1 MPGQGPQRVGAPGQ
15 ETKDGAP
22 GGCAPFWRESAEEE
36 GTLKSPSFKC
46 VNLFVCYLV
55 SEKLQSGEQRPPL
68 TGGGSGPVR
77 LAWWQVVGGGEVPS
91 RRACEIS
98 WGGS

>member
-68 TGGGSGPVR
+68 TGVGGVRTGETGVVAGGGGRGGSFQKSP
-77 LAWWQVVGGGEVPS
+77 
-91 RRACEIS
+91 
-98 WGGS
+98 

>member
-68 TGGGSGPVR
+68 TGGGVR
-77 LAWWQVVGGGEVPS
+77 TGETGVVAGGGG
-91 RRACEIS
+91 R
-98 WGGS
+98 GGSFQKSP